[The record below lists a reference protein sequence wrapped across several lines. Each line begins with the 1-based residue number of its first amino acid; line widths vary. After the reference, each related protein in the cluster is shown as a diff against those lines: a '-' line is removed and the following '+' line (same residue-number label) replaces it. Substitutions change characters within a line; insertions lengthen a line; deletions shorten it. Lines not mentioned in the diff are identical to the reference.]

1 MNKCYNEQMLLF
13 NNCYIWYEMLPLN
26 FVQSSSPA
34 EPLDD
39 GDIDMNTLS
48 DPDTEP
54 SENIDNSNLP
64 ENPDFVDFDLD

>member
-1 MNKCYNEQMLLF
+1 
-13 NNCYIWYEMLPLN
+13 MLPLN